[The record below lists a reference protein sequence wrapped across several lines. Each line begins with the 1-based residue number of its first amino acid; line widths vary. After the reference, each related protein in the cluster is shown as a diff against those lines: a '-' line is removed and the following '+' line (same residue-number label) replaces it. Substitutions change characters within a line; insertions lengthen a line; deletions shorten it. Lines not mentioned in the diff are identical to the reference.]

1 MRNLYLCIL
10 SLLWAGTLNAQLTA
24 PDQPGPYATARL
36 DTSFNDTFYSTG
48 NIPGLSFYPVRPAG
62 DTTRFPVVVLGHGF
76 QMQYTDY
83 NRILEHLASWG
94 YVTFSPDVQ
103 NGFNTNH
110 GTFAR
115 QLAACIRWIQAEG
128 TRSGSRFHTRI
139 AATSATCGHSMGGGA
154 AQVSPFHYAGIT
166 AVSGLAPANTS
177 SSTPSN
183 LVALPDF
190 TNLPAMF
197 IGVQGDRV
205 TPLAQHVNPQYDSLR
220 TRKQKTISLI
230 GGHCSFA
237 DAPDILCNFGATTSG
252 EPAANGQQPLLDA
265 VQNLSKR
272 YLTAFYE
279 VELKGNT
286 AYRLFLCGDSALAD
300 ARVSITEDQMC
311 PTTSSVRPGLQS
323 TTELRVLGMDR
334 YYVGGA
340 RPLYAADLLGRRLAV
355 QVERWNE
362 GYSVTLPAH
371 TAAAELLWLV
381 TDRGVLRLP
390 VVR

>member
-1 MRNLYLCIL
+1 MRHLLLCTL
-10 SLLWAGTLNAQLTA
+10 LLLWAGHISAQLSA
-24 PDQPGPYATARL
+24 PDQPGPYTTARL
-36 DTSFNDTFYSTG
+36 DTTFSDSFYSTG
-48 NIPGLSFYPVRPAG
+48 NIPGLSFYPVRPVG

-76 QMQYTDY
+76 QMQHTDY
-83 NRILEHLASWG
+83 NRILQHLASWG
-94 YVTFSPDVQ
+94 YITFSPDVQ

-110 GTFAR
+110 GTYAR

-128 TRSGSRFHTRI
+128 ARSGSRFHNRV

-154 AQVSPFHYAGIT
+154 AQVAPFHYSSIT
-166 AVSGLAPANTS
+166 AISGLAPANTTT
-177 SSTPSN
+177 STPNNFS
-183 LVALPDF
+183 ALAGF

-205 TPLAQHVNPQYDSLR
+205 TTLAQHVNPQYDSLR

-237 DAPDILCNFGATTSG
+237 DAPDLLCNFGATTSG
-252 EPAANGQQPLLDA
+252 EPAANGQQPMLDA

-300 ARVSITEDQMC
+300 TRVSITQDQMC
-311 PTTSSVRPGLQS
+311 PTASGVNPALQS
-323 TTELRVLGMDR
+323 QPELRVLGQDR

-340 RPLYAADLLGRRLAV
+340 RPLYATDLLGRRLPV

-362 GYSVTLPAH
+362 GHSVTLPAGQ
-371 TAAAELLWLV
+371 TEQLLWLV